1 LRDFFPACCRQ
12 LLSQLTLEVSVQEGS
27 QYHNSDGVKEK

>member
-1 LRDFFPACCRQ
+1 
-12 LLSQLTLEVSVQEGS
+12 LTLEVSVQEGS